1 MRAAV
6 MVVRPMPSPRKKM
19 TFFGGASATTSSFF
33 ASLPQAASI
42 RVMATLQ
49 PATEIFLRVM
59 WFIRLGLKELA
70 R

>member
-1 MRAAV
+1 
-6 MVVRPMPSPRKKM
+6 M
-19 TFFGGASATTSSFF
+19 TFFRRCFGHYLFF
-33 ASLPQAASI
+33 LASLPQAASI